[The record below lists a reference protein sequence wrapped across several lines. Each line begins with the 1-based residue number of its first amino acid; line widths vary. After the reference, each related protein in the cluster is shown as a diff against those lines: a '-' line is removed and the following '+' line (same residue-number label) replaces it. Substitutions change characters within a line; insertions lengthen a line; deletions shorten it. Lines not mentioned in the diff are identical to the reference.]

1 MNDTSYT
8 PFKNCFTMRRI
19 CLLSGV
25 LGCLVFLLSCTSKK
39 SDFPVV
45 HFISPNVDA
54 VHDLSNDLDIEI
66 DISDDSMIKEY
77 RFWLESS
84 NGWEYFAENREVN
97 SDNYKILY
105 KFDIS
110 QNITAK
116 FSIHIEAQ
124 DDDGNVTH
132 EEMDVLIE

>member
-1 MNDTSYT
+1 
-8 PFKNCFTMRRI
+8 MRRI

-25 LGCLVFLLSCTSKK
+25 LGCLVFLLSCTTKK
-39 SDFPVV
+39 SNFPVV
-45 HFISPNVDA
+45 HFISPNVDE
-54 VHDLSNDLDIEI
+54 VYDLSNDLDIEI
-66 DISDDSMIKEY
+66 DLYDDSMIKEY

-84 NGWEYFAENREVN
+84 NGWEYFAENRKVN
-97 SDNYKILY
+97 SENYKILY

-132 EEMDVLIE
+132 EKMDVLIE